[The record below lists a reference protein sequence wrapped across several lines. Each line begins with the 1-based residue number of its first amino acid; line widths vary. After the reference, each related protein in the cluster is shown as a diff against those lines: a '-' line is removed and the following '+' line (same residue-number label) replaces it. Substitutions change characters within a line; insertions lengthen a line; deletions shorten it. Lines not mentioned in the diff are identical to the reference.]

1 LTTKRAY
8 VVGNHPNNSLEDL
21 HRVETPG
28 KGDQEDPE
36 EAKSNQKH
44 QPQPENNTT
53 PLKKMRN

>member
-1 LTTKRAY
+1 

-28 KGDQEDPE
+28 KDDQEDQE
-36 EAKSNQKH
+36 AAKSNQKH
-44 QPQPENNTT
+44 QRQPENNTT